1 MGMMARV
8 ALGHTG
14 LKLKASNTVTIAF
27 VLINVA
33 AFCRI
38 IMPKWSGIFIY
49 SSMVAWLLAFSLFIF
64 EYWLAQ
70 GLMVR
75 KVETPKNRYL

>member
-14 LKLKASNTVTIAF
+14 RKLKASNTVTIAF

-38 IMPKWSGIFIY
+38 ILPIIMPKWSGIFIY
-49 SSMVAWLLAFSLFIF
+49 SSMVAWLVAFSLFIF
-64 EYWLAQ
+64 EYWPILVSQ
-70 GLMVR
+70 RVDG
-75 KVETPKNRYL
+75 KEG